1 MIHSGNVDAN
11 KHEPVGK
18 HAILMGGCNHVIKQA
33 LYRRQLLDKIT
44 QETIKVKELFDSRQS
59 VHRRRQQNEAKKLM
73 GEMD

>member
-1 MIHSGNVDAN
+1 
-11 KHEPVGK
+11 
-18 HAILMGGCNHVIKQA
+18 MGGCNHVIKQA

-44 QETIKVKELFDSRQS
+44 QETTKVKELFDSRQS